1 MNNDWK
7 EKIYEASAAMKK
19 RDNSRYNNVENGNGE
34 KLMNKSVI
42 WSVSSMW
49 FDNELEMSKW

>member
-19 RDNSRYNNVENGNGE
+19 RDNSRYNVENGNGE
-34 KLMNKSVI
+34 KLMNK
-42 WSVSSMW
+42 ML
-49 FDNELEMSKW
+49 FAM

>member
-34 KLMNKSVI
+34 KLMNK
-42 WSVSSMW
+42 ML
-49 FDNELEMSKW
+49 FAM